1 MILIT
6 IVSLFILTLP
16 IQNNSQN
23 NYYDVLRVIEKV
35 EIRKY
40 NTLLYVSYIP
50 IDESDRSNS
59 FRQVADFIFGNNS
72 KNETISM
79 TSPVVM
85 KTHNNYEMAF
95 IMPNNYTIEN
105 LPKPNNDNLNIY
117 EENGVTKACITYSG
131 FSNKSKEK
139 KYIAELKKILKNYN
153 IKYLDDFEVL
163 IYNAPYQ
170 LINRKNEITVSV
182 VL

>member
-6 IVSLFILTLP
+6 IICLLLLILP
-16 IQNNSQN
+16 IQNNSKN
-23 NYYDVLRVIEKV
+23 NYYEVLRVIETV

-40 NTLLYVSYIP
+40 KTLLYVSYVP
-50 IDESDRSNS
+50 INESDRSNS
-59 FRQVADFIFGNNS
+59 FRQVADFIFGDNS

-85 KTHNNYEMAF
+85 KTYNNYEMAF
-95 IMPNNYTIEN
+95 IMPSNYTVEN
-105 LPKPNNDNLNIY
+105 LPKPNNEKLNTY

-131 FSNKSKEK
+131 FSNRSKEQ
-139 KYIAELKKILKNYN
+139 KYILELKEILTSYD

-163 IYNAPYQ
+163 IYNAPYK